1 MSSFAKCN
9 KVATIVSDF
18 DTDIGVARAMADKER
33 GQIKKNVSSQLE

>member
-18 DTDIGVARAMADKER
+18 DTDIRAARAMVDKER
-33 GQIKKNVSSQLE
+33 GQIKKIVSSKLE